1 MLGAAQKLVPLPAGS
16 GGLALKGTVLHVLGV
31 DVATAQAY
39 LDQVRAKWL
48 DIVRTDALNQLAA
61 NGTAALEAISSERQ
75 RAAFAE
81 QHGLPLPQGVRPTA
95 TLDQLMADGV
105 AAYKATLAAVQN
117 ATTVAKINATLDG
130 ARQHGLDWLVPPDW
144 QPYPET
150 CPWSVRL

>member
-1 MLGAAQKLVPLPAGS
+1 MLGAIQKTVALPRGAT
-16 GGLALKGTVLHVLGV
+16 GLALEGNTFRVLGV
-31 DVATAQAY
+31 DAATAQAY
-39 LDQVRAKWL
+39 LDQVRAAWL
-48 DIVRTDALNQLAA
+48 DIVRADALNRLAQ

-117 ATTVAKINATLDG
+117 AATVAEINAALDG
-130 ARQHGLDWLVPPDW
+130 ARQQSLDWLVPPDW
-144 QPYPET
+144 QPYPDT
-150 CPWSVRL
+150 CPWSVRP